1 MSEQDQEVAVEFVEL
16 PYPFLETNNAKLR
29 CFIAEH
35 YINAEYTGESQ
46 VDGMEKIY
54 QWILKGKAAA
64 KTRAKP
70 QLVKP

>member
-1 MSEQDQEVAVEFVEL
+1 MSEPDAPVEFVEL

-35 YINAEYTGESQ
+35 YLNAEI
-46 VDGMEKIY
+46 DGTILVGNMEHIY
-54 QWILKGKAAA
+54 QWILKGKVVP

>member
-1 MSEQDQEVAVEFVEL
+1 MSEEPEVAVEFVEL

-35 YINAEYTGESQ
+35 YLNAEI
-46 VDGMEKIY
+46 DGNILVTNMEAIY
-54 QWILKGKAAA
+54 QWILKGKVSA
-64 KTRAKP
+64 KARTKP

>member
-1 MSEQDQEVAVEFVEL
+1 MSEEPDIPIEFVEL

-35 YINAEYTGESQ
+35 YLNAEI
-46 VDGMEKIY
+46 DGAILVANMEAIY
-54 QWILKGKAAA
+54 QWILRGKAAA
-64 KTRAKP
+64 KARKP

>member
-1 MSEQDQEVAVEFVEL
+1 MSEEPDVPVEFVEL

-35 YINAEYTGESQ
+35 YLNAEYAGESQ
-46 VDGMEKIY
+46 VESMEKIY
-54 QWILKGKAAA
+54 QWILKGKTCKA
-64 KTRAKP
+64 RKP

>member
-1 MSEQDQEVAVEFVEL
+1 MSDEPEAAVEFAEL

-35 YINAEYTGESQ
+35 YLNPEYAGESQ
-46 VDGMEKIY
+46 VEGMEKIY
-54 QWILKGKAAA
+54 QWILKGTVA

>member
-1 MSEQDQEVAVEFVEL
+1 MSDEPEAAVEFVEL

-35 YINAEYTGESQ
+35 FMNAEI
-46 VDGMEKIY
+46 DGAILVANMDAVY
-54 QWILKGKAAA
+54 QWVLKGTVAKA
-64 KTRAKP
+64 RAKP